1 MSWYDWL
8 IVIIPVAF
16 VIYMGIYT
24 RRYLKDVTAFLSAGR
39 VCGRYVISIGD
50 IAGSLSIIGLVSYVE
65 IHYKT
70 GFALAFWTSI
80 TLPIGVIMG
89 LFGYCTYRFRETKA
103 QSIGQFF
110 EMRYSRKFR
119 IFAAALR
126 SLSELLANMIM
137 PALAAG

>member
-1 MSWYDWL
+1 MMSWYDWL

-70 GFALAFWTSI
+70 GFALAESI
-80 TLPIGVIMG
+80 FSLVPFFSPEQIGFCVAP
-89 LFGYCTYRFRETKA
+89 LETCFESRFR
-103 QSIGQFF
+103 F
-110 EMRYSRKFR
+110 
-119 IFAAALR
+119 
-126 SLSELLANMIM
+126 
-137 PALAAG
+137 